1 MQASSRP
8 VILVGEGCRYA
19 DLAPLLAC
27 GIPILSSW
35 QAADLI
41 DNSHPNY
48 FGRPGIYGQR
58 CANKILYDADT
69 VISIGC
75 RLSPWMIGHQGLRP
89 EQQLVMCDVDTAELH
104 RFPKA
109 EHYCEDASTF
119 IAEDFKPIG
128 DCIPWVARCE
138 QWRNT
143 YEWQEHAAATPAGFI
158 DAYAFVEH
166 LSGFFRPDEVIVTD
180 MGTALCAAFQT
191 MKLKPPQRLMT
202 SGGLGEMGVALP
214 AAIGASFARNKGSVI
229 CLHCDGGMMMNL
241 QELQT
246 IRHHNLPIKIIVFS
260 NDGYVM
266 LKHTQ
271 KTQNMAYSGVN
282 DSTGVSCPDFAKV
295 SYAFGITSFK
305 AKTWGDIES
314 LLPIFLHGEGSS
326 LLEIETDPEQPL
338 SPKLGYEIVDGKQQ
352 YRRFDELT

>member
-1 MQASSRP
+1 MLNSERP
-8 VILVGEGCRYA
+8 VILVGEGCRDA

-41 DNSHPNY
+41 DNDHPNY

-58 CANKILYDADT
+58 CANKILSAAGA

-75 RLSPWMIGHQGLRP
+75 RLSPWMVGHTGLSA
-89 EQQLVMCDVDTAELH
+89 EQRLVMCDVDTAELH
-104 RFPKA
+104 RFPLAK
-109 EHYCEDASTF
+109 HFNEDASQF
-119 IAEDFKPIG
+119 IARITNEDCE
-128 DCIPWVARCE
+128 DWHAQCAQWRE
-138 QWRNT
+138 QWP
-143 YEWQEHAAATPAGFI
+143 WQEHEKTTPAGFI
-158 DAYAFVEH
+158 DAYAFVEN
-166 LSGFFRPDEVIVTD
+166 LSAWFRPDEVIVTD

-191 MKLKPPQRLMT
+191 LKLKPPQRLLT

-214 AAIGASFARNKGSVI
+214 AAIGASFARNKARVI

-246 IRHHNLPIKIIVFS
+246 IVHHNLPIKIIVFA

-271 KTQNMAYSGVN
+271 KVNKMQYSGVN
-282 DSTGVSCPDFAKV
+282 KQSGLSCPDFTEIALG
-295 SYAFGITSFK
+295 FGIASGTLRSWAQLEQELQIFFM
-305 AKTWGDIES
+305 GDAPY
-314 LLPIFLHGEGSS
+314 LLQV
-326 LLEIETDPEQPL
+326 EIDPEQPFT
-338 SPKLGYEIVDGKQQ
+338 PKVGYEMVDGKQQ
-352 YRRFDELT
+352 YQTLDQMA